1 MQLNDMTATTSRAR
15 GAEPTRRLA
24 TGRALPVNR
33 TYVGKWHH
41 PDPDRPLRKRL
52 YVVYMSQHDQPGAGD
67 FVLGPSGWTRT
78 TRLCD
83 WRVGKD
89 NDLEIIDEG
98 QVARYAKQQ
107 GYPMGNIN
115 RVPAD
120 KGE

>member
-1 MQLNDMTATTSRAR
+1 M
-15 GAEPTRRLA
+15 
-24 TGRALPVNR
+24 
-33 TYVGKWHH
+33 
-41 PDPDRPLRKRL
+41 
-52 YVVYMSQHDQPGAGD
+52 
-67 FVLGPSGWTRT
+67 LGPSGWTRT